1 MATRWMMAGLCGCC
15 VVAFLLMSEAARAQE
30 RRPNLVG
37 IVADDLGWNDVGY
50 HGSPIKTP
58 NLDRLAASGVRMEQ
72 HYVAPVCSPTRTAL
86 MSGRYWSRFNV
97 TTPTNDQCMAF

>member
-1 MATRWMMAGLCGCC
+1 MRRWASFFVLGFAICISAG
-15 VVAFLLMSEAARAQE
+15 AADAPQ
-30 RRPNLVG
+30 RRPNLVV

-58 NLDRLAASGVRMEQ
+58 NLDRLAGSGVRMEQ